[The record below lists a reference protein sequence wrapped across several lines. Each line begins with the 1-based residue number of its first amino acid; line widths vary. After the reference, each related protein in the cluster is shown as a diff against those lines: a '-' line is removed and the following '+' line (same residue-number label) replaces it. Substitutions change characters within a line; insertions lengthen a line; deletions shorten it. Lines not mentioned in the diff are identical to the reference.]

1 MNANAQTPAQATM
14 ELMLLSAEA
23 ESRSSSDWY
32 AWLRERG
39 LPEEAAIRLK
49 DLAEL
54 AVDIGGRLVSIGKI
68 ILIKII
74 EFVKAHPNLAIGIA
88 IGAAI
93 GALVSMI
100 PFLGP
105 YLWPVA
111 TLVGVSLGAV
121 AGHRLDMASK
131 GKPGQ
136 ANLNLILVSQDV
148 IDLAKAFFQLLID
161 IITRALDAK
170 TLKRI

>member
-23 ESRSSSDWY
+23 ESGSSSDWY
-32 AWLRERG
+32 AWMRERG

-49 DLAEL
+49 SLAEL
-54 AVDIGGRLVSIGKI
+54 TVAIGGRLVSIGKI

-105 YLWPVA
+105 YLWPIA
-111 TLVGVSLGAV
+111 TLVGVSIGAI
-121 AGHRLDMASK
+121 AGHRLDMTSN

-136 ANLNLILVSQDV
+136 ANLSLITVSQDV
-148 IDLAKAFFQLLID
+148 IDIAKAFFQMLID
-161 IITRALDAK
+161 IVTTALDEK
-170 TLKRI
+170 NLQRI